1 VIHSFWVP
9 ELAGKMDLIPG
20 QDNAITIQAD
30 EAGIYRGICAE
41 FCGRQHARMQLL
53 VVAQPQGEYDAWI
66 ERERQPA
73 ASPENE
79 TIRNGQQVFL
89 GSSCV
94 YCHTVRGTNA
104 TATIGPDLTHIAS
117 RLTLAA
123 GTLENNPGNLAGWII
138 DPQHIKPGNLMP
150 PSNLNGAELQ
160 LMLAYLQS
168 LE

>member
-1 VIHSFWVP
+1 MY
-9 ELAGKMDLIPG
+9 K
-20 QDNAITIQAD
+20 
-30 EAGIYRGICAE
+30 
-41 FCGRQHARMQLL
+41 RQ
-53 VVAQPQGEYDAWI
+53 
-66 ERERQPA
+66 
-73 ASPENE
+73 
-79 TIRNGQQVFL
+79 
-89 GSSCV
+89 
-94 YCHTVRGTNA
+94 
-104 TATIGPDLTHIAS
+104 DLTHIAS